1 MSYFTIVDDLKYL
14 LKPAIK
20 TATLVQNNSHKTNI
34 HIPVQVEDC
43 IVKEISADVF
53 NNNQTL
59 TEIQIPDTIAKIHF
73 CAFRNAYKLER
84 VHIYATDYTSC
95 PCVVDTLAF
104 ADCCNLQEVI
114 MDNCKIVNLFNAAFV
129 NCVSLERFDGEI
141 FVLDG
146 YAMSNCPKLTDI
158 TFANHARWKPTSFQG
173 STNIKNITFNGSVG
187 KKITNGDIRWLRCR
201 NIKCPQNSG
210 LSELAY
216 LGATIEL
223 F

>member
-1 MSYFTIVDDLKYL
+1 MSYFAVVDDLKYL

-20 TATLVQNNSHKTNI
+20 TAILVQNNSQKTYI
-34 HIPVQVEDC
+34 HIPVQVENC

-59 TEIQIPDTIAKIHF
+59 KEIQIPDTISKIHF

-84 VHIYATDYTSC
+84 VHIYATDYTFC
-95 PCVVDTLAF
+95 KCVVDTLAF
-104 ADCCNLQEVI
+104 ADCSNLQEVVV
-114 MDNCKIVNLFNAAFV
+114 DTCKTLNLFNAAFV
-129 NCVSLERFDGEI
+129 NCVSLERLDGEI

-146 YAMSNCPKLTDI
+146 YALSNCPKLTHV
-158 TFANHARWKPTSFQG
+158 TFANFVRWKPTSFQG
-173 STNIKNITFNGSVG
+173 STNIKNLTFNGDIG

-201 NIKCPQNSG
+201 NIKCPQNSK

-216 LGATIEL
+216 LGANIEM